1 MWSKRDE
8 IDYSLDRRATLE
20 ALKKGLSSA
29 LDATNIDPYL
39 KRAAEHH
46 GETTDRD
53 CPVCKKKKLREL
65 RYVFGDQLGQY
76 SGRIKS
82 LKELDEMEN
91 EFGEFRAYTV
101 EVCLECDWSHLIYSY
116 LLGDGKVRKP
126 PRRQPTLEDDDFVA
140 EKKPKS
146 WQIHAEKLRE
156 MKGR

>member
-8 IDYSLDRRATLE
+8 IDYALDRRATLQGLLKGFHTAQD
-20 ALKKGLSSA
+20 ALNA
-29 LDATNIDPYL
+29 DPYL
-39 KRAAEHH
+39 LRAAEHH
-46 GETTDRD
+46 GEKTDRD
-53 CPVCKKKKLREL
+53 CPVCKKKKLVEL
-65 RYVFGDQLGQY
+65 RYVFGDQLGQF

-91 EFGEFRAYTV
+91 EFGEFRVYTV

>member
-1 MWSKRDE
+1 MQS
-8 IDYSLDRRATLE
+8 
-20 ALKKGLSSA
+20 
-29 LDATNIDPYL
+29 
-39 KRAAEHH
+39 
-46 GETTDRD
+46 
-53 CPVCKKKKLREL
+53 
-65 RYVFGDQLGQY
+65 
-76 SGRIKS
+76 
-82 LKELDEMEN
+82 
-91 EFGEFRAYTV
+91 EFGEFRVYTV